1 MRRLLA
7 LLLLTSAALTGCQ
20 SKATGYG
27 GNLTF
32 AYASNV
38 EPENFVKPLA
48 PGAKLEVVALAN
60 GSDDEEL
67 AISKAW
73 SSKPGVLVVESVDA
87 RAIVLRGIEPG
98 VAEVE
103 ITATDGAGKQV
114 VDKMF
119 FHVARPATH
128 GLEHAC
134 TRDES
139 AAYVRGANVDVFHA
153 LATRDRRPLVGY
165 AYVPVAV
172 EPRDAL
178 ELVSQP
184 QASQV
189 YRYRANA
196 VREGVRVRSTVD
208 ESTLTVTIV
217 DRAEL
222 RDAELHAPETMLEGE
237 EGYAA
242 ASVGFGDVPLCSQ
255 DALTKARSLT
265 PDVCEVTA
273 KLDDD
278 PSPDSNRWQLAQVHA
293 LKMGRC
299 EIEMTLP
306 ELAGGR
312 GVVLRA
318 TTKVGRVEY
327 PKGAGLEGKWQG
339 AALVYLLTR
348 AAALGF
354 VFVWT
359 IRRRRR

>member
-7 LLLLTSAALTGCQ
+7 LLVVAGAALAGCQ

-38 EPENFVKPLA
+38 EPENFVKPIA

-73 SSKPGVLVVESVDA
+73 SSKPGVLVVESITA
-87 RAIVLRGIEPG
+87 HAIVLRGIEPG

-103 ITATDGAGKQV
+103 ITATDDAGKV
-114 VDKMF
+114 LVDKMF

-128 GLEHAC
+128 ALEHSC
-134 TRDES
+134 TQEET
-139 AAYVRGANVDVFHA
+139 AAYVGGGNVDVFHA
-153 LATRDRRPLVGY
+153 LATKDRRPLVGF
-165 AYVPVAV
+165 AYVPVQV
-172 EPRDAL
+172 EPRGAL

-189 YRYRANA
+189 YRYRAKA
-196 VREGVRVRSTVD
+196 APEVRVRSTVD
-208 ESTLTVTIV
+208 ETALTVKIV

-222 RDAELHAPETMLEGE
+222 RDAELQVPETMLEGE
-237 EGYAA
+237 ERYASA
-242 ASVGFGDVPLCSQ
+242 NVSFGDVPLCSQ

-265 PDVCEVTA
+265 PDVCEVSA
-273 KLDDD
+273 KLEDD
-278 PSPDSNRWQLAQVHA
+278 PSPDSNRWQLAHVHA

-327 PKGAGLEGKWQG
+327 PKEAGLGREWPTV
-339 AALVYLLTR
+339 ALVYVLTR
-348 AAALGF
+348 AAALAF
-354 VFVWT
+354 VFAWS